1 MLESELKRHVNV
13 LSALQEEASRRVE
26 SITTVSDLSKD
37 HMDECY
43 YYGWYSEEI
52 QNERIKKQNGKTVVH
67 KFKGCTITPPAYT
80 YWYQGG
86 KKVLVTDVTLN
97 SDIQE
102 RHEKSG
108 AIFLG
113 RLDKYIG
120 RSYTKI

>member
-1 MLESELKRHVNV
+1 MLEKELKHHVNV
-13 LSALQEEASRRVE
+13 LSALQEEASRQVL
-26 SITTVSDLSKD
+26 SIVTVSDLGKD
-37 HMDECY
+37 YTEDCY

-52 QNERIKKQNGKTVVH
+52 QNDRIKKQNEKTVVH
-67 KFKGCTITPPAYT
+67 KFKGRTMNPPAYT
-80 YWYQGG
+80 YWYQGD

-97 SDIQE
+97 AEIQE

-120 RSYTKI
+120 RSYTKM

>member
-1 MLESELKRHVNV
+1 MLERELKHHVNV
-13 LSALQEEASRRVE
+13 LSALQEEASRQVL
-26 SITTVSDLSKD
+26 SIVTVSDLGKD
-37 HMDECY
+37 HTEDCY

-52 QNERIKKQNGKTVVH
+52 QNDRIKKQNEKTVVH
-67 KFKGCTITPPAYT
+67 KFKGRTMNPPAYT
-80 YWYQGG
+80 YWYQGD

-97 SDIQE
+97 AEIQE

-120 RSYTKI
+120 RSYTKM

>member
-1 MLESELKRHVNV
+1 MLESDLKRHVNV

-26 SITTVSDLSKD
+26 STTTVYDVGKD
-37 HMDECY
+37 HTDDCY

>member
-1 MLESELKRHVNV
+1 MLERELKHHVNV
-13 LSALQEEASRRVE
+13 LSALQEEASRQVL
-26 SITTVSDLSKD
+26 SIVTVSDLGKD
-37 HMDECY
+37 YTDDCY

-52 QNERIKKQNGKTVVH
+52 QNDRIKKQNEKTVVH
-67 KFKGCTITPPAYT
+67 KFKGRTMNPPAYT
-80 YWYQGG
+80 YWYQGD

-97 SDIQE
+97 AEIQE

-120 RSYTKI
+120 RSYTKM